1 MSAPPDLASVSSH
14 DTTSR
19 PLKGI
24 KNFIAE
30 KRRSSEVHSDA
41 SNQTPDLKPSLTS
54 PFPDKSPS
62 RLSTAHSSPSRDDAS
77 SKSGSSG
84 VRKLLPGHSKRK
96 RRKAREKELKA
107 AEEELSR
114 GRSPTGVGA
123 SMPDL
128 NRSVSSLV
136 QEGDSGLLT
145 DDEDLDLNSAPSLVS
160 RESHNGYLTTSSP
173 LLRSSAAETGKDGGS
188 IPENSIPPAQEL
200 PQIAVS
206 EQHGTANSLHHF
218 DTAPAPG
225 LVDRAD
231 SLRVESDDRG
241 RRGSI
246 SRLRGISPGR
256 KLKEVFTNKS
266 SKSPRTSPERKSTDP
281 FAGGVGNLW
290 NKSGTLSERH
300 LPLSPTT
307 APARASTFAN
317 LDTSEKASRST
328 SALDTIEPP
337 RTPPGT
343 GIGTPSTTVTPP
355 TPTMPQ
361 HPENP
366 PSPRR
371 HTEAA
376 VDPYDANTVVAPSGN
391 MISHRRTRSGSS
403 LKHPS
408 KLSSSIFPPLTP
420 TLEETRTPPS
430 KEGDKDPVS
439 RSATPSSGFFSSWVS
454 AAQNAATT
462 LTTTINT
469 HARTAST
476 SSKPKEAEGKASE
489 ETVRET
495 PVAKVAP
502 PESPKKQ
509 KAIETLGSGD
519 LNFGHLGFDP
529 TAEKSIGAGRPDL
542 EDLRKNS
549 TIQRDEA
556 SAKIEDMLARR
567 AVSAAYEAPPDTTPI
582 AEVPDPLQS
591 LKHTQ
596 TGSMSLLGEQT
607 PPNGSIF
614 GDDSGSIKR
623 SNSMRS
629 RLRKRRSRGSSV
641 ATGTS
646 TIGAAI
652 VGASTSTLANP
663 ATGPRLSGFATA
675 PKPRNRAFHQAFRSV
690 PEDDYLIED
699 YSCAL
704 QKEILLAGRI
714 YISEGHICFSSNI
727 LGWVTTLVISFEEI
741 VSVERES
748 TAMVF
753 PNAIAIQTLHAR
765 HTFRSLL
772 SREATFELMIGIWKV
787 SHPASFKKSVNGKQ
801 LMQEEAAKGQD
812 AIHDALAT
820 EEDIAKSD
828 GESDDS
834 DSEESDGDGSEG
846 SDASLAG
853 SGASMTPSDNVD
865 AKSLKTKTSGLNA
878 SLAPPGADGA
888 ISPEG
893 SFGLAA
899 PTSAEQLEGL
909 GPATHAPTDCNDA
922 STHYEKVC
930 KDEIIAAPLGKIY
943 SLLYGPLSGTFV
955 RKYLLEDQKA
965 IDLQMDDD
973 KKGLSNESK
982 SRQYTY
988 IKPLGGSI
996 GPKQTKCITTE
1007 NLDFCDFEKS
1017 VSVTCTTQTPDVPSG
1032 SAFSTKTRYC
1042 LSWAPNNSTRL
1053 QMSCGIEWTAK
1064 SWLKSP
1070 IEKGANDGQQS
1081 YGDGLVKALRAFVEG
1096 GSSPKK
1102 GASRERGA
1110 TGVSKS
1116 SKKKKGRSSKSKD
1129 SGSKTK
1135 DKAAASAWGPLE
1147 PLHSLLEPII
1157 DLLGPIAHPWT
1168 LVAILLIYMTISW
1181 IRSPSSSSLRSSS
1194 SSSLPGSAFL
1204 SPQNQNLNPARVA
1217 AYDEL
1222 WRHEESDLWDWL
1234 ESRTGVHNLRTGS
1247 ALLSNR
1253 NDDTGSEPA
1262 KSKSGSV
1269 RSGKGGKAS
1278 EKELERK
1285 LREEKMGQR
1294 AMEDML
1300 RVTRERLDVLERV
1313 VERRGKDGT
1322 D

>member
-1 MSAPPDLASVSSH
+1 MSAPPDITHVSSH
-14 DTTSR
+14 DYSSR
-19 PLKGI
+19 PLSGI
-24 KNFIAE
+24 KKFIAE
-30 KRRSSEVHSDA
+30 KRRSSEVQSDA
-41 SNQTPDLKPSLTS
+41 GSQTPDLKPSLTS
-54 PFPDKSPS
+54 PLPDKSPS
-62 RLSTAHSSPSRDDAS
+62 RVSTAQSSPSRDDAS

-84 VRKLLPGHSKRK
+84 VRKLIPGHSKRK
-96 RRKAREKELKA
+96 RRKARDKELKA
-107 AEEELSR
+107 AEEELGR

-123 SMPDL
+123 STPDL
-128 NRSVSSLV
+128 NRSVSSLA

-145 DDEDLDLNSAPSLVS
+145 DDEDTDLTSAPSLVS

-173 LLRSSAAETGKDGGS
+173 LLKSSAGEAGQDGGT
-188 IPENSIPPAQEL
+188 IPESKISPTREL
-200 PQIAVS
+200 PQISVS
-206 EQHGTANSLHHF
+206 EQHGATDSIHHVES
-218 DTAPAPG
+218 APTPG

-256 KLKEVFTNKS
+256 KLKEVFTNKH

-300 LPLSPTT
+300 LPPSPTS
-307 APARASTFAN
+307 APARASTFSD
-317 LDTSEKASRST
+317 LETPEKASRSMT
-328 SALDTIEPP
+328 ALDTIDPP

-343 GIGTPSTTVTPP
+343 GIGTPLTTITPP
-355 TPTMPQ
+355 TPTLPQ
-361 HPENP
+361 HPDNP
-366 PSPRR
+366 SSPRR

-376 VDPYDANTVVAPSGN
+376 VDPYDSNTVVAPSGN

-403 LKHPS
+403 LKQPS

-420 TLEETRTPPS
+420 LEETRTPPS
-430 KEGDKDPVS
+430 KEGDKDPIS
-439 RSATPSSGFFSSWVS
+439 RNATPSSGFFSSWVS

-469 HARTAST
+469 HTRTAST

-495 PVAKVAP
+495 PVAKIAP

-519 LNFGHLGFDP
+519 LDFSHLGFDP
-529 TAEKSIGAGRPDL
+529 AAGKSTGASRPDL

-556 SAKIEDMLARR
+556 AAKIEDMLARR
-567 AVSAAYEAPPDTTPI
+567 AVSAAYEAPSDTTPI

-596 TGSMSLLGEQT
+596 TSTSLLGEQT
-607 PPNGSIF
+607 PPNGSIY

-741 VSVERES
+741 VSIERES

-801 LMQEEAAKGQD
+801 LMQEEAAKTQD
-812 AIHDALAT
+812 AVHDALAT
-820 EEDIAKSD
+820 EEDIAKSE
-828 GESDDS
+828 GSSDES

-853 SGASMTPSDNVD
+853 SGASMAPSDNVD
-865 AKSLKTKTSGLNA
+865 AKSLKTKTSGLNG

-888 ISPEG
+888 VAPEG

-899 PTSAEQLEGL
+899 PASAEQQLGEGL

-965 IDLQMDDD
+965 LDLQMDDD
-973 KKGLSNESK
+973 KKGLSNEGNK

-1053 QMSCGIEWTAK
+1053 QMTCGIEWTAK

-1096 GSSPKK
+1096 GTSPKK

-1116 SKKKKGRSSKSKD
+1116 SKKKKHRSSKKD
-1129 SGSKTK
+1129 GSGSKTD
-1135 DKAAASAWGPLE
+1135 DKKAASAWGPLE

-1168 LVAILLIYMTISW
+1168 LVAILLIYVTISW
-1181 IRSPSSSSLRSSS
+1181 IRSPSSSSLSSSSS

-1204 SPQNQNLNPARVA
+1204 SPPHRDIHPARLA

-1222 WRHEESDLWDWL
+1222 WRNEESDLWDWL
-1234 ESRTGVHNLRTGS
+1234 ESRTGVLNLRTGS

-1253 NDDTGSEPA
+1253 NEHASGSKTA
-1262 KSKSGSV
+1262 KSKSG
-1269 RSGKGGKAS
+1269 GAS
-1278 EKELERK
+1278 AKELERK

-1300 RVTRERLDVLERV
+1300 RVTRERLEVLERV
-1313 VERRGKDGT
+1313 VERRGKGGAN
-1322 D
+1322 